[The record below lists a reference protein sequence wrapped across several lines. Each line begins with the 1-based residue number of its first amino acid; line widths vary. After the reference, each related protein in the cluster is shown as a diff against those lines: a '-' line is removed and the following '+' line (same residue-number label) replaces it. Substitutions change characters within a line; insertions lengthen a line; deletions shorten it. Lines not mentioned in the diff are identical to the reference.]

1 MSDAKK
7 QYALSLLTG
16 DGWVVTLVGDKPMT
30 LGDTIVETIIVQ
42 PFDDYKVGMKIPLAA
57 KRTLYRLNTKGEVVT
72 EEL

>member
-1 MSDAKK
+1 MSEEK
-7 QYALSLLTG
+7 QVHALSLMTR
-16 DGWVVTLVGDKPMT
+16 DGWVITLVADKPMT
-30 LGDTIVETIIVQ
+30 LGEAIVETIIVQ